1 MYKIYN
7 KPMTYTYSK
16 KTEGKTMLGKLRKIS
31 LSNWILIGMILGLV
45 VGLFLN
51 FFVADSYIKDII
63 LMDNVFYL
71 GGNLFI
77 KLMKMLVVPLVFC
90 SIIVGAASISDI
102 RKIGTIGGRTIA
114 IYLLTT
120 ALAVTIALSIGMLL
134 QPGAGLNMAAAAQ
147 SSNVTI
153 NQTMT
158 DTILNMVPENPL
170 NSLANGDMLP
180 VIIFALLIGVIL
192 AKLKEE
198 TQLVND
204 LFTQSNR
211 IMMEMTSIVMKF
223 APIGVF
229 CLMAKTFGSL
239 GFEGLL
245 PLGKYILCVLI
256 GLAIQAFVV
265 YPSLMVLFTR
275 LNPLKFFRKFYSVM
289 VFAFS
294 SSTSNATIPLN
305 LERLSELGVSSE
317 ISSFTIP
324 LGATINMDGT
334 AIMQGV
340 AVMFAAQA
348 YGMDLGTAGLL
359 TVIFTAVMASIGTAG
374 VPSVGLVTLTMVFNS
389 VGLPVEAIGI
399 IFGIDH
405 VLDMVRTAVNV
416 TGDAI
421 CTIIVS
427 FQNKAMDID
436 VFNGKKEPET
446 IGIEL
451 DQI

>member
-1 MYKIYN
+1 MIN
-7 KPMTYTYSK
+7 KLK
-16 KTEGKTMLGKLRKIS
+16 KIS
-31 LSNWILIGMILGLV
+31 LGNWILIGMVFGLIF
-45 VGLFLN
+45 GLILN
-51 FFVADSYIKDII
+51 FWVHDPFIKDVV
-63 LMDNVFYL
+63 LMNNVFYL

-90 SIIVGAASISDI
+90 SIVVGVASISDI
-102 RKIGTIGGRTIA
+102 KTLGSIGGTTII
-114 IYLLTT
+114 IYLITT
-120 ALAVTIALSIGMLL
+120 AIAVTVALTIGMLIK
-134 QPGAGLNMAAAAQ
+134 PGLGLNMVNVAQ
-147 SSNVTI
+147 NANVTV

-158 DTILNMVPENPL
+158 DTILNMVPDNPL
-170 NSLANGDMLP
+170 NSLATGDMLP
-180 VIIFALLIGVIL
+180 VIIFGVLVGIIL

-198 TQLVND
+198 TQLVSD
-204 LFTQSNR
+204 FFTQGNK

-239 GFEGLL
+239 GVEGIL
-245 PLGKYILCVLI
+245 PLSKYFICVII
-256 GLAIQAFVV
+256 GLAIQAFIV
-265 YPSLMVLFTR
+265 YPSLLVIFTR
-275 LNPLKFFRKFYSVM
+275 LNPIKFFKKFISVM
-289 VFAFS
+289 FFAFS

-305 LERLSELGVSSE
+305 MDKLSEMGVSRDV
-317 ISSFTIP
+317 SSFTIP

-348 YGMDLGTAGLL
+348 YGIDLGTSALL

-405 VLDMVRTAVNV
+405 ILDMFRTAVNV

-427 FQNKAMDID
+427 FRNKKMDID
-436 VFNGKKEPET
+436 VFNGKKESKNK
-446 IGIEL
+446 I
-451 DQI
+451 

>member
-1 MYKIYN
+1 MIN
-7 KPMTYTYSK
+7 
-16 KTEGKTMLGKLRKIS
+16 KLRSIS
-31 LSNWILIGMILGLV
+31 LGNWILIGMVLGLIF
-45 VGLFLN
+45 GLILN
-51 FFVADSYIKDII
+51 FWVHNPFIKDVI
-63 LMDNVFYL
+63 LMENVFYL

-90 SIIVGAASISDI
+90 SIVVGVASISDI
-102 RKIGTIGGRTIA
+102 KTLGSIGGTTIL
-114 IYLLTT
+114 IYLITT
-120 ALAVTIALSIGMLL
+120 AIAVTVALSIGILIK
-134 QPGAGLNMAAAAQ
+134 PGLGLDMSHVAQ
-147 SSNVTI
+147 TADVAI
-153 NQTMT
+153 NQTMA
-158 DTILNMVPENPL
+158 DTVLNIVPDNPF

-180 VIIFALLIGVIL
+180 VIIFGLLTGIIL
-192 AKLKEE
+192 AKLKNE
-198 TQLVND
+198 TK
-204 LFTQSNR
+204 LFNNLFKEGNR

-239 GFEGLL
+239 GIEGIL
-245 PLGKYILCVLI
+245 PLSKYFVCVLI

-265 YPSLMVLFTR
+265 YPSLLVIFTR
-275 LNPLKFFRKFYSVM
+275 LNPIHFFKKFMPVM
-289 VFAFS
+289 FFAFS

-305 LERLSELGVSSE
+305 IEKLSEMGVSRDV
-317 ISSFTIP
+317 SSFTIP

-348 YGMDLGTAGLL
+348 YGVDLGTSALL

-389 VGLPVEAIGI
+389 IGLPIDAIGI

-405 VLDMVRTAVNV
+405 IIDMFRTAVNV

-421 CTIIVS
+421 CSIIVS
-427 FQNKAMDID
+427 FRNKAMDID
-436 VFNGKKEPET
+436 IFNGKKEAEKET
-446 IGIEL
+446 KII
-451 DQI
+451 

>member
-1 MYKIYN
+1 MIN
-7 KPMTYTYSK
+7 
-16 KTEGKTMLGKLRKIS
+16 KLRSIS
-31 LSNWILIGMILGLV
+31 LGNWILIGMVLGLIF
-45 VGLFLN
+45 GLILN
-51 FFVADSYIKDII
+51 FWVHNPFIKDVI
-63 LMDNVFYL
+63 LMGNVFYL

-90 SIIVGAASISDI
+90 SIVVGVASISDI
-102 RKIGTIGGRTIA
+102 KTLGSIGGTTIL
-114 IYLLTT
+114 IYLITT
-120 ALAVTIALSIGMLL
+120 AIAVTVALSIGILIK
-134 QPGAGLNMAAAAQ
+134 PGLGLDMSHVAQ
-147 SSNVTI
+147 TADVAI
-153 NQTMT
+153 NQTMA
-158 DTILNMVPENPL
+158 DTVLNIVPDNPF

-180 VIIFALLIGVIL
+180 VIIFGLLTGIIL
-192 AKLKEE
+192 AKLKNE
-198 TQLVND
+198 TK
-204 LFTQSNR
+204 LFNNLFKEGNR

-239 GFEGLL
+239 GIEGIL
-245 PLGKYILCVLI
+245 PLSKYFVCVLI

-265 YPSLMVLFTR
+265 YPSLLVIFTR
-275 LNPLKFFRKFYSVM
+275 LNPIHFFKKFMPVM
-289 VFAFS
+289 FFAFS

-305 LERLSELGVSSE
+305 IEKLSEMGVSRDV
-317 ISSFTIP
+317 SSFTIP

-348 YGMDLGTAGLL
+348 YGVDLGTSALL

-389 VGLPVEAIGI
+389 IGLPIDAIGI

-405 VLDMVRTAVNV
+405 IIDMFRTAVNV

-421 CTIIVS
+421 CSIIVS
-427 FQNKAMDID
+427 FRNKAMDID
-436 VFNGKKEPET
+436 IFNGKKEAEKET
-446 IGIEL
+446 KII
-451 DQI
+451 

>member
-1 MYKIYN
+1 
-7 KPMTYTYSK
+7 
-16 KTEGKTMLGKLRKIS
+16 MLSRLKGIS
-31 LSNWILIGMILGLV
+31 LGNQILIGMVLGMI
-45 VGLFLN
+45 VGLILN
-51 FFVADSYIKDII
+51 FYVTDTFIKDIV
-63 LMDNVFYL
+63 LMNNVFYL

-77 KLMKMLVVPLVFC
+77 KLMKMLVVPLVFF
-90 SIIVGAASISDI
+90 SIVVGVASISDV
-102 RKIGTIGGRTIA
+102 RTIGSIGGTTIL
-114 IYLLTT
+114 IYLITT
-120 ALAVTIALSIGMLL
+120 AIAVTIALEIGIII
-134 QPGAGLNMAAAAQ
+134 QPGLGLNMGGITETA
-147 SSNVTI
+147 NLTV

-158 DTILNMVPENPL
+158 DTILNIIPDNPFS
-170 NSLANGDMLP
+170 SLANGDMLP
-180 VIIFALLIGVIL
+180 VIIFGLLIGIIL

-198 TQLVND
+198 TETFNKI
-204 LFTQSNR
+204 FTEGNR

-239 GFEGLL
+239 GFDGIM
-245 PLGKYILCVLI
+245 PLTKYIICVLI
-256 GLAIQAFVV
+256 GLAIQAFIV
-265 YPSLMVLFTR
+265 YPSLLVIFTR
-275 LNPLKFFRKFYSVM
+275 LNPIKFFKRFISVM
-289 VFAFS
+289 FFAFS

-305 LERLSELGVSSE
+305 MDKLSEMGVSRDV
-317 ISSFTIP
+317 SSFTIP

-348 YGMDLGTAGLL
+348 YGIDLGTSALL
-359 TVIFTAVMASIGTAG
+359 TVIFTAVMASVGTAG

-389 VGLPVEAIGI
+389 VGLPVQAIGI

-427 FQNKAMDID
+427 FRNKAMDLD
-436 VFNGKKEPET
+436 VFNGKKPPKEEEH
-446 IGIEL
+446 IM
-451 DQI
+451 